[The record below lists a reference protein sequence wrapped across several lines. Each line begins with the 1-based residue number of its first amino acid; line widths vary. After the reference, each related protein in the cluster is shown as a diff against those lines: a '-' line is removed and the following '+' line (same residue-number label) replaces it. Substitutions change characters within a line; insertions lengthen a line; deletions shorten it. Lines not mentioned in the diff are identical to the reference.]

1 MSNAILV
8 LGKTGS
14 GKSTSVETLN
24 PEETFMIN
32 VVGKDL
38 PFRGGKK
45 KYSAEKKNYFEA
57 SNYAKILNVMK
68 SVNDKAPHIKTLIID
83 DMQYIMSYEFMTSN
97 TSGFDKF
104 NEIAEHMFAIIN
116 LAKNMRDDLEVIFLA
131 HTEENVDSMG
141 QKSYKIK
148 TIGKLLD
155 DKITIEG
162 LFTIVLMAEQREVGM
177 ETQFGFRTRGTVRD
191 TVKSPKG
198 MFEEEYIPNDLKLVI
213 DKIKEYNEG

>member
-1 MSNAILV
+1 MSNALLV

-14 GKSTSVETLN
+14 GKSTAIENLD
-24 PEETFMIN
+24 PKATFMIN

-45 KYSAEKKNYFEA
+45 KYNVESKNYFKA
-57 SNYAKILNVMK
+57 HNYAKILGAMK
-68 SVNDKAPHIKTLIID
+68 QINDQKHIKTLIID
-83 DMQYIMSYEFMTSN
+83 DAQYIMSYEFMTTT

-104 NEIAEHMFAIIN
+104 NEIAEHMFAIID
-116 LAKNMRDDLEVIFLA
+116 LAKNLRDDLTVIFLA
-131 HTEENVDSMG
+131 HTEETTDSMG

-162 LFTIVLMAEQREVGM
+162 LFTIVLMAEQREVGL
-177 ETQFGFRTRGTVRD
+177 ETTHGFRTRGTVRD
-191 TVKSPKG
+191 TVKTPKD
-198 MFEEEYIPNDLKLVI
+198 MFKEEFINNDLQLVL

>member
-1 MSNAILV
+1 MSSAVLV

-14 GKSTSVETLN
+14 GKSTSMEKLN
-24 PEETFMIN
+24 PAETFIVN

-38 PFRGGKK
+38 PFRGGGK
-45 KYSAEKKNYFEA
+45 KYNVEKKNYFEA
-57 SNYAKILNVMK
+57 HNHNKIISVMD
-68 SVNDKAPHIKTLIID
+68 SVDKKAPHIKTLIID
-83 DMQYIMSYEFMTSN
+83 DAQYIMSYEFMTTK

-116 LAKNMRDDLEVIFLA
+116 KAKNLREDLTVIFLA

-162 LFTIVLMAEQREVGM
+162 LFTIVLMAEQREVGV
-177 ETQFGFRTRGTVRD
+177 ETTFGFRTKGTIRD
-191 TVKSPKG
+191 TVKTPKD
-198 MFEEEYIPNDLKLVI
+198 MFEEEYIPNDLQLVI
-213 DKIKEYNEG
+213 EKIAEYNEG

>member
-1 MSNAILV
+1 MSAILV

-14 GKSTSVETLN
+14 GKSTSMETLN
-24 PEETFMIN
+24 PDETFIIN
-32 VVGKDL
+32 VVGKNF
-38 PFRGGKK
+38 PFRGGRK
-45 KYSAEKKNYFEA
+45 KYTTEKKNYFEA

-68 SVNDKAPHIKTLIID
+68 SVNEKAPHIKTLIID

-97 TSGFDKF
+97 TSGYDLF

-116 LAKNMRDDLEVIFLA
+116 LAKNMRDDLEVVFLA
-131 HTEENVDSMG
+131 HTEESVDAMG

-191 TVKSPKG
+191 TIKSPKG
-198 MFEEEYIPNDLKLVI
+198 MFEEEYIPNDLQLVI

>member
-1 MSNAILV
+1 MSNAVLV

-14 GKSTSVETLN
+14 GKSTSVESLD
-24 PEETFMIN
+24 PKSTFMIN

-38 PFRGGKK
+38 PFKGGKK
-45 KYSAEKKNYFEA
+45 KYNKENKNYFEA
-57 SNYAKILNVMK
+57 SNYAKILGAMK
-68 SVNDKAPHIKTLIID
+68 QINEQKHIKTLIID
-83 DMQYIMSYEFMTSN
+83 DMQYVMSYEFMT
-97 TSGFDKF
+97 TTTTGFDKF

-116 LAKNMRDDLEVIFLA
+116 LSKNLREDLTVIFLA
-131 HTEENVDSMG
+131 HTEETVDNMG

-162 LFTIVLMAEQREVGM
+162 LFTIVLMAEQRTEGM
-177 ETQFGFRTRGTVRD
+177 ETTYGFRTRGTVRD
-191 TVKSPKG
+191 TVKSPKD
-198 MFEEEYIPNDLKLVI
+198 MFKDEFIKNDLQFVL